1 MSPSALSSQLVII
14 TILMLMVMVII
25 LSRLNLTGG
34 PLRVGGGL
42 VACIREGPGLRT
54 TTGSVN
60 DDDKFDADVLN
71 GQAG

>member
-1 MSPSALSSQLVII
+1 MSPSALSLQIVII
-14 TILMLMVMVII
+14 TILVLII
-25 LSRLNLTGG
+25 LCRLNLTGG

-60 DDDKFDADVLN
+60 DDDDFDADVLN

>member
-1 MSPSALSSQLVII
+1 MSPSALSLQIVII
-14 TILMLMVMVII
+14 TILVLMLII
-25 LSRLNLTGG
+25 LCRLNLTGG

-54 TTGSVN
+54 TTGFAN